1 MQDNISVLGLHTA
14 LNEKDYICNTSF
26 ASNIASAIQS
36 KPVGGAFLYGPAGT
50 GKSLLPQVLSEILER
65 KLYFHQC
72 SAGTREDDLLM
83 RIWPSEETTSGVKIE
98 YGKIFEASKASQS
111 EKVVVVL
118 DEWDKTKPSADGFFL
133 DFLQYGRLSV
143 PNGDD
148 VKANLD
154 NMIIFFT
161 ANDERDFSEAL
172 LRRFPKIDL
181 MPLAPTLVNEA
192 LKKTHKSSPFRPN
205 AISLYQKCLMADM
218 PKPATIQELRQ
229 LLDAISFLGKG
240 ADWDTLVYQ
249 YITKTDENHSLL
261 SEAEKSVWQDYKQE
275 QKAKLTPE
283 AYIKAFGE
291 DKDKS
296 DSVEMPKMSDL
307 RNFDSTFETVQG
319 ISDDD
324 DVYGVMSR
332 DDSAYSVLTDTVGDM
347 PTEPQFIDWAEVRN
361 DCIIA
366 KKPVPLHNAN
376 ELMVRFKR
384 TRAKG
389 EIVFTTEDI
398 SLDEMRRLVRGKYT
412 KNKYSAKEIIAR
424 ETYDGKDRPRDVKVK
439 RDWVDVRWK
448 DGKTEIIVNLGY
460 VTRLFLAM
468 QMNAKHN
475 LIQLPELRNIE
486 TIITHPML
494 SGSDIVPFYLK
505 EARVQ
510 DKIGNIMLKNLKRT
524 NGYCQMLMPKPP
536 QKYSDID
543 ISSKIDDLHARKAK
557 FQYQIVPDVK
567 VIKANDIQVRLVSLL
582 AHYDYDGN
590 DCVWVSV
597 GKAPDINVF
606 KFALGLTDYIPLYS
620 CFKTDTKNTLEHM
633 QKSGWRVSKDNLD
646 ALHKNEVSCL
656 FVSDHVIIW
665 RNFWSGD
672 CLDKSNALL
681 SNKIKSTIT
690 LLETL
695 KEAYEIK
702 D

>member
-65 KLYFHQC
+65 KLFFHQC

-154 NMIIFFT
+154 NMIVFFT

-181 MPLAPTLVNEA
+181 MPLTPTLVNEA
-192 LKKTHKSSPFRPN
+192 LKKTHKNSPFRPN

-229 LLDAISFLGKG
+229 LLDAITFLGKG

-249 YITKTDENHSLL
+249 YITKTEENHSLL
-261 SEAEKSVWQDYKQE
+261 SKAEKNEWEDYKQE
-275 QKAKLTPE
+275 QKTVLTPE
-283 AYIKAFGE
+283 AYIKAFG
-291 DKDKS
+291 KDSKES
-296 DSVEMPKMSDL
+296 NGVEMPKMSDL
-307 RNFDSTFETVQG
+307 RNFDSDFETAQG

-324 DVYGVMSR
+324 DIYGVMNR
-332 DDSAYSVLTDTVGDM
+332 DDSAYSVITDIVSDM
-347 PTEPQFIDWAEVRN
+347 PQEPQFLDWAEVRN

-366 KKPVPLHNAN
+366 KKPVSLQNSH
-376 ELMVRFKR
+376 EFMSRFKG
-384 TRAKG
+384 TAAKG
-389 EIVFTTEDI
+389 EMVFTTDDI

-412 KNKYSAKEIIAR
+412 KDKYSAEEIIAR
-424 ETYDGKDRPRDVKVK
+424 ETYK
-439 RDWVDVRWK
+439 RREGHKGRNKVDVRWK
-448 DGKTEIIVNLGY
+448 EGKTEIIVNIGHIADLY
-460 VTRLFLAM
+460 IAM

-475 LIQLPELRNIE
+475 LIQLPDIHNKTSIN
-486 TIITHPML
+486 THPL
-494 SGSDIVPFYLK
+494 LYISDIVPFYL
-505 EARVQ
+505 RDTRPQ
-510 DKIGNIMLKNLKRT
+510 DSIGSVMLKNLKRT
-524 NGYCQMLMPKPP
+524 KGYCQMLMPKPP
-536 QKYSDID
+536 QKYSDVD
-543 ISSKIDDLHARKAK
+543 ISARIDDLYTRKAK
-557 FQYQIVPDVK
+557 FQYQVIPEVK
-567 VIKANDIQVRLVSLL
+567 VIKANDIQVRLTSLGVNT
-582 AHYDYDGN
+582 DYDGN
-590 DCVWVSV
+590 DTVYVQV
-597 GKAPDINVF
+597 NEVPDANIF
-606 KFALGLTDYIPLYS
+606 KFALELTDYIPLYK
-620 CFKTDTKNTLEHM
+620 CFRADIKEVMAHM
-633 QKSGWRVSKDNLD
+633 QTSGWKVSEDNLQ
-646 ALHKNEVSCL
+646 ALSKNGVYCL
-656 FVSDHVIIW
+656 FVSDHMVVW
-665 RNFWSGD
+665 RNFWYND
-672 CLDKSNALL
+672 CRTMSNTVL
-681 SNKIKSTIT
+681 SNQIKSTT
-690 LLETL
+690 ALLNTL
-695 KEAYEIK
+695 KDSYESK

>member
-1 MQDNISVLGLHTA
+1 MQDNISVCGLHTA
-14 LNEKDYICNTSF
+14 LNKKDYICSIPF
-26 ASNIASAIQS
+26 VSNIASAIQS

-172 LRRFPKIDL
+172 MRRFPKIDL
-181 MPLAPTLVNEA
+181 MPLTPTLVNKA

-229 LLDAISFLGKG
+229 LLDAITFLGKG

-249 YITKTDENHSLL
+249 YITKTEENHSLL
-261 SEAEKSVWQDYKQE
+261 SEAEKNEWQDYKEE
-275 QKAKLTPE
+275 QKSKLTPE

-291 DKDKS
+291 DKKTS
-296 DSVEMPKMSDL
+296 NGVEMPKMCDL
-307 RNFDSTFETVQG
+307 RNFDSDFDTVQG
-319 ISDDD
+319 ISNDDD
-324 DVYGVMSR
+324 IYGVINR
-332 DDSAYSVLTDTVGDM
+332 DDEAYSVITDTVSDM
-347 PTEPQFIDWAEVRN
+347 PEEPQFLDWAEVRN

-366 KKPVPLHNAN
+366 KKPVPLEHAH
-376 ELMVRFKR
+376 EFMTRFSR
-384 TRAKG
+384 TTAKG
-389 EIVFTTEDI
+389 EMVFTTDDI

-412 KNKYSAKEIIAR
+412 KHKYSAEEIIAR
-424 ETYDGKDRPRDVKVK
+424 ETYTERDKTVKKDK
-439 RDWVDVRWK
+439 VDVRWK
-448 DGKTEIIVNLGY
+448 NGNTEIIVNVGHIM
-460 VTRLFLAM
+460 RLLIAM
-468 QMNAKHN
+468 QMNSKHN
-475 LIQLPELRNIE
+475 LLQLPEVAQHKGI
-486 TIITHPML
+486 TTHPLL
-494 SGSDIVPFYLK
+494 SISDIVPFYLK
-505 EARVQ
+505 VTRPQ
-510 DKIGNIMLKNLKRT
+510 DKIGNLMLKNLKRT
-524 NGYCQMLMPKPP
+524 NSYCQMLMPKPP

-543 ISSKIDDLHARKAK
+543 ISARIDDLYTRKAK
-557 FQYQIVPDVK
+557 FQYTTVPDVK
-567 VIKANDIQVRLVSLL
+567 VVKANGIQVRLTSLNT
-582 AHYDYDGN
+582 HHDYDGN
-590 DCVWVSV
+590 DTVYVRIND
-597 GKAPDINVF
+597 APDINVF
-606 KFALGLTDYIPLYS
+606 KFALGLVEYIPLYR
-620 CFKTDTKNTLEHM
+620 CFKANRKETMADM
-633 QKSGWRVSKDNLD
+633 QSTGWKVSPDNLD
-646 ALHKNEVSCL
+646 ALSKNDTNCL
-656 FVSDHVIIW
+656 FVSDHVIVW
-665 RNFWSGD
+665 RNFWASEN
-672 CLDKSNALL
+672 LSTSNVSL
-681 SNKIKSTIT
+681 SNRIKSTIA
-690 LLETL
+690 LLNTL
-695 KEAYEIK
+695 KDTYEAK